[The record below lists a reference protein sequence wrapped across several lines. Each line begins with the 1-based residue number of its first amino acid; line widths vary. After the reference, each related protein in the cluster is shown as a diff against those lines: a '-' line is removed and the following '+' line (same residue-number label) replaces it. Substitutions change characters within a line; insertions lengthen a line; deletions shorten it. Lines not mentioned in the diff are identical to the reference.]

1 MISFLS
7 VFPPFRGGISRFSH
21 HLHEAL
27 RERHTTHAFN
37 FTHLYPPVLFPG
49 TSQMEADPGT
59 VYAKPVLHAYQPL
72 NWRGAAVAILKKR
85 PQLLIYSHWH
95 PFFAPALTGVVR
107 AMKERRPSLDVVG
120 LLHNVEPHERF
131 PFQKTLTRRLLGLT
145 DIPVVLSSQTEG
157 EYRDWMPGR
166 RPVRLFHPVYDQ
178 NPPEKSVAELRR
190 KHGFAGTDRVLLFFG
205 FIREYKGL
213 DVLIEALNLLDLQAL
228 RIRPL
233 IVGEFYID
241 KNALLRRIRNDHLP
255 YYEIIDRYVSQSEAA
270 EYLALS
276 DAMMLP
282 YRSASQSGILSNAVN
297 FHLPVVCADLPGLT
311 DHIADGVNGLVHRR
325 EDPIDLARAI
335 TQFVKTA
342 NVPAMREAMK
352 GLKSRLGWD
361 AFARDLLAA
370 AGMG

>member
-21 HLHEAL
+21 HLYEAL

-37 FTHLYPPVLFPG
+37 FTKQYPPFLFPG
-49 TSQMEADPGT
+49 TRQTENESGSA
-59 VYAKPVLHAYQPL
+59 YSKPILHAYQPL
-72 NWRGAAVAILKKR
+72 NWRGAGRTILKAR
-85 PQLLIYSHWH
+85 PHLLIFSYWH
-95 PFFAPALTGVVR
+95 PFFAPSLTSVIR
-107 AMKERRPSLDVVG
+107 TMKERRPGLDVVG
-120 LLHNVEPHERF
+120 VLHNVLPHENF
-131 PFQKTLTRRLLGLT
+131 PFQKTLTRRLLSLT
-145 DIPVVLSSQTEG
+145 DIPVVLSSQTET
-157 EYRDWMPGR
+157 EFKTWLPGR
-166 RPVRLFHPVYDQ
+166 DPVRLYHPVYDQ
-178 NPPEKSVAELRR
+178 PVPDKPVSDLRR

-342 NVPAMREAMK
+342 DALAMREAMK